1 MSPIENKKFTTKLI
15 ESNFIALEIA
25 AGEIIDEID
34 IHDIYASY
42 KELVGENE
50 YVVAVY
56 GNPFSSISKKAREIA
71 ADQYASLKRK
81 KVALISKNTAHV
93 LLVTFFIRVNKPK
106 TEIKIFKNESE
117 AFDWLRS

>member
-1 MSPIENKKFTTKLI
+1 MSPIENKKFTAKLI
-15 ESNFIALEIA
+15 ESNFIALEIT

-42 KELVGENE
+42 KELVGE

-106 TEIKIFKNESE
+106 TEIKIFKKESE